1 MVGFYVIQAFTE
13 RFFLIDFTTNME
25 FGIFSY
31 AFSWRTSTKDV
42 KRFYWLLLKILIY
55 FVKTEQRIPY
65 ILWIPLEYQNTQ
77 TMVLSIVFVVFFT
90 VPMYFLGNILFIT
103 QLKLS
108 LDRLL
113 LSNENNGV
121 LGYSLL
127 AYGPYQC
134 LY

>member
-1 MVGFYVIQAFTE
+1 
-13 RFFLIDFTTNME
+13 
-25 FGIFSY
+25 
-31 AFSWRTSTKDV
+31 
-42 KRFYWLLLKILIY
+42 
-55 FVKTEQRIPY
+55 
-65 ILWIPLEYQNTQ
+65 
-77 TMVLSIVFVVFFT
+77 MVLSIVFVVFFT

-121 LGYSLL
+121 LGYSLFD
-127 AYGPYQC
+127 YGPYQC